1 MVTTSSEPGELLPE
15 PVRKPPTQVIVSFWI
30 LIASAA
36 LRVVIAAITLAS
48 WQSIID
54 TQLHNPLPPNTTAA
68 QAQAAFQNYLTY
80 NVVLDLVFG
89 GLYVLFAYRIRA
101 GRNWARLTMTAIVV
115 IFGLFDILGGTDGIT
130 LISVIIELVAVGLL
144 FMRPSKE
151 YFAKVRPE

>member
-1 MVTTSSEPGELLPE
+1 VVTTSSEPGELLPE
-15 PVRKPPTQVIVSFWI
+15 PVRKPPTQVIASFWI

-48 WQSIID
+48 WNSIID
-54 TQLHNPLPPNTTAA
+54 QQLRNPLPANTTAA
-68 QAQAAFQNYLTY
+68 QARDAFQNYLTY
-80 NVVLDLVFG
+80 NIVLDVVFG

-115 IFGLFDILGGTDGIT
+115 IFGLFDILGRTDGIT
-130 LISVIIELVAVGLL
+130 LISVIVELVAVALL
-144 FMRPSKE
+144 YMRGSKE